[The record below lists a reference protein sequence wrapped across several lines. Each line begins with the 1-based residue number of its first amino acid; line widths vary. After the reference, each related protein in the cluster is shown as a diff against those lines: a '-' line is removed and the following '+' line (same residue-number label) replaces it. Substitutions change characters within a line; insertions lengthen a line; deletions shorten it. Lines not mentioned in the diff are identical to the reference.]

1 MKRLTFDG
9 DFCDIAMC
17 REELG
22 GPFCEEGYCS
32 QRKVWERLKAY
43 EDTGLEPEDITRT
56 FDEAAVLQLA
66 GSVLGM
72 SPDRLRE
79 LAKADREGRCVVLP
93 CKVGDAIYMPTG
105 IRHCKITGYEED
117 ECDGFHIAS
126 DGVLQ
131 IKAKCWTGNHG
142 TYGVPSKTVF
152 LPREEA
158 EAALREA
165 EG

>member
-43 EDTGLEPEDITRT
+43 EDTGLEPEDITRP
-56 FDEAAVLQLA
+56 FDETTILQLA

-79 LAKADREGRCVVLP
+79 LARADR
-93 CKVGDAIYMPTG
+93 K
-105 IRHCKITGYEED
+105 EERND
-117 ECDGFHIAS
+117 
-126 DGVLQ
+126 
-131 IKAKCWTGNHG
+131 
-142 TYGVPSKTVF
+142 
-152 LPREEA
+152 
-158 EAALREA
+158 
-165 EG
+165 

>member
-43 EDTGLEPEDITRT
+43 EDTGLEPEDITRA
-56 FDEAAVLQLA
+56 FDETTILQLA

-93 CKVGDAIYMPTG
+93 IELGRTLLDTSDPYRPELMKDFRISAAWTHNG
-105 IRHCKITGYEED
+105 IVFYSPWDIFLGNIEKGY
-117 ECDGFHIAS
+117 IR
-126 DGVLQ
+126 VM
-131 IKAKCWTGNHG
+131 
-142 TYGVPSKTVF
+142 SK
-152 LPREEA
+152 EA

-165 EG
+165 EPSGT